1 MLEAPESSRAQ
12 AAPTASPQGPG
23 SGVHSK
29 QRRASFHQG
38 HSAGNVAPGGAH
50 AAQPEVELGDEPGR

>member
-29 QRRASFHQG
+29 QRRTSVSAASSG
-38 HSAGNVAPGGAH
+38 NRAASA
-50 AAQPEVELGDEPGR
+50 